1 MVRGG
6 AAGEQAWGGREQ
18 KEIVHSHTT
27 LDQSQKA
34 KRLTQNCEIIATET
48 VNEKKE
54 EHKAFS

>member
-1 MVRGG
+1 MSK
-6 AAGEQAWGGREQ
+6 AWGGREQ